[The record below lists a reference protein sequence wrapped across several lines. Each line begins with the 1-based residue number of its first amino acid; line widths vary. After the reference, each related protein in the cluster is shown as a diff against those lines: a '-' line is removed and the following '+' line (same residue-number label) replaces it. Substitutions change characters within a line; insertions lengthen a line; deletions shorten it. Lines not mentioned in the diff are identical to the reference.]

1 MAKKKK
7 KNAKKLVLG
16 VLVAYV
22 AIMALGYMGVSYYF
36 SSHFLK
42 GTTISGI
49 DCSSKTATQVKKKI
63 QKQLGQYKL
72 RIAELDGKTETIQ
85 ATQIDLT
92 YVDDNK
98 VDELLKEQEQ
108 WKWIT
113 AFSSKKT
120 YELAVTTTYD
130 EKKLKDA
137 IESGKTEINLEELG
151 CYEKPSVWKDDPDL
165 IAERDAKNQLLKV
178 DITYDFGDRSETVDG
193 SVVKDWLIRDSDG
206 NWTVDESKAA
216 DYVQQLAYKYDT
228 FGLTHEFTTHAGKKI
243 TLKGGDYGWVI
254 KKKETTAALVEY
266 IKEGK
271 TGTVEPVYLYE
282 GKSRDTNDIGGTY
295 VEISIQDQEMWCY
308 KDGVVVVDTPVVTG
322 NVSKG
327 YDTPSGSVW
336 AIDAKKH
343 DAVLKGEGY
352 TQPVT
357 YWMPFNGNVGIHDA
371 DTWRSEYGGEIYKTS
386 GSHGCVNTPTANA
399 EKIFNTVEIGTP
411 VIVY

>member
-1 MAKKKK
+1 M
-7 KNAKKLVLG
+7 
-16 VLVAYV
+16 
-22 AIMALGYMGVSYYF
+22 
-36 SSHFLK
+36 
-42 GTTISGI
+42 
-49 DCSSKTATQVKKKI
+49 
-63 QKQLGQYKL
+63 
-72 RIAELDGKTETIQ
+72 
-85 ATQIDLT
+85 
-92 YVDDNK
+92 
-98 VDELLKEQEQ
+98 
-108 WKWIT
+108 
-113 AFSSKKT
+113 
-120 YELAVTTTYD
+120 
-130 EKKLKDA
+130 
-137 IESGKTEINLEELG
+137 
-151 CYEKPSVWKDDPDL
+151 
-165 IAERDAKNQLLKV
+165 
-178 DITYDFGDRSETVDG
+178 
-193 SVVKDWLIRDSDG
+193 
-206 NWTVDESKAA
+206 
-216 DYVQQLAYKYDT
+216 
-228 FGLTHEFTTHAGKKI
+228 
-243 TLKGGDYGWVI
+243 
-254 KKKETTAALVEY
+254 EY

-282 GKSRDTNDIGGTY
+282 GKIRDTNDIGGTY

-308 KDGVVVVDTPVVTG
+308 KDGAVVVDTPVVTG